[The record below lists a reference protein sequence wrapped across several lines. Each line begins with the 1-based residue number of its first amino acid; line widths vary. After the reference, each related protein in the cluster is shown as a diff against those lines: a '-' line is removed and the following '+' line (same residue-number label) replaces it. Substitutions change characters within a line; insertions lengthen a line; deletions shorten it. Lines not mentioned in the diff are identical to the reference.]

1 MLRVSGKKSR
11 KTLKGAKKS
20 NKAANLCQKYWHCTN
35 KNASI
40 LIIEIVSWNIRIS
53 KTGIIIICV
62 GSVIFSAKILERAFQ
77 INIKMYSSIN
87 LKKHFKFF
95 SKILNFFLAEN

>member
-11 KTLKGAKKS
+11 KTLKGGKKS

-53 KTGIIIICV
+53 KTGIICV

-77 INIKMYSSIN
+77 INIKMYSLIN
-87 LKKHFKFF
+87 LKKHF
-95 SKILNFFLAEN
+95 